1 VKIPKPCPCPPWRIL
16 APLRAGCSALL
27 FMLPALAGASAPAPA
42 SLPAAALASALSLV
56 SQAAAVLAPAG
67 ARVLALPGTLD
78 PRLRLAPCARV
89 DAYLVTGVPAWGR
102 TRVGL
107 RCSSGP
113 THWRIFMPVT
123 VQVWAPAVVATA
135 TLPVGARLSAEQLTL
150 AVSDWAATPQP
161 PFADLAELE
170 RRTLTRGVVA
180 GQALSSA
187 DLQARHWFTAG
198 QTVRVV
204 TSGAGFAI
212 ATEGQALAAGVEGR
226 RVRVRIGENHIAVG
240 RAVGPGLVE
249 VGL

>member
-1 VKIPKPCPCPPWRIL
+1 
-16 APLRAGCSALL
+16 
-27 FMLPALAGASAPAPA
+27 MLPALAGAAAPAPGT
-42 SLPAAALASALSLV
+42 LPAAALDNALNLV
-56 SQAAAVLAPAG
+56 SQAAAVLAPVG
-67 ARVLALPGTLD
+67 ARVLALPGALD

-113 THWRIFMPVT
+113 THWRVFMPVT
-123 VQVWAPAVVATA
+123 VQVWAPAAVVTA

-161 PFADLAELE
+161 PLADLAGLE
-170 RRTLTRGVVA
+170 GRTLARGVVA
-180 GQALSSA
+180 GQALGNA
-187 DLQARHWFTAG
+187 DLQARRWVTAG

-204 TSGAGFAI
+204 SNGAGFAI
-212 ATEGQALAAGVEGR
+212 ATEGQALAAGLEGE
-226 RVRVRIGENHIAVG
+226 RVRVRIGENHLAVG

>member
-1 VKIPKPCPCPPWRIL
+1 MNIPKPCPCLPRRIRAPWR
-16 APLRAGCSALL
+16 ACRAALL
-27 FMLPALAGASAPAPA
+27 FLMPTLASAAAPAPPA
-42 SLPAAALASALSLV
+42 LPAEALASALALG

-67 ARVLALPGTLD
+67 ARVLALPGALD

-89 DAYLVTGVPAWGR
+89 DAYLVAGVPAWGR

-113 THWRIFMPVT
+113 KNWRVFMPVT
-123 VQVWAPAVVATA
+123 VQVWAPAAVPTA
-135 TLPVGARLSAEQLTL
+135 TLPVGTRLATEQLTL

-161 PFADLAELE
+161 PFAETAMLE
-170 RRTLTRGVVA
+170 GRTLARGVVA
-180 GQALSSA
+180 GQALRSA
-187 DLQARHWFTAG
+187 DLQARRWFAAG

-204 TSGAGFAI
+204 THGTGFAI
-212 ATEGQALAAGVEGR
+212 ATEGLALAAGVEGQ
-226 RVRVRIGENHIAVG
+226 RVRVRIGEDHIAVG